1 MSRSFLSVAA
11 LALCISSAAV
21 AQTSVTSEN
30 WGKTA
35 KGEPVKIYTLS
46 DSGITVRLTSYGA
59 RIVSIETPDRNGKR
73 ADIALGYQDLASYEA
88 DRGTYFGAVVGR
100 YGNRIAKGAFK
111 IDGQTFHVPANNGPN
126 ALHGG
131 PEGFDRKVWT
141 AKAGTEGVEFT
152 LVSPSGGMGFPG
164 QLTAHVRYSLA
175 GNNLHIRYTAVT
187 TKPTVLNLTNHTY
200 FNLSGEASGTILGTQ
215 LRINAA
221 RFTPVDD
228 TLIPTGEL
236 QSVTG
241 TPFDFRI
248 PFPIGDRINQKDVQL
263 IRGKGYDHNFVLDFN
278 ADGMHLAAIA
288 QDPASGR
295 ILTVHTT
302 EPGVQFYSGNFLD
315 GTLTGISGTKYAFRS
330 GFCLETQHF
339 PDSPNEPAFPTTVL
353 RPGQNFLS
361 ETIFTFDVA
370 K

>member
-1 MSRSFLSVAA
+1 MHRSSLFA
-11 LALCISSAAV
+11 AAV
-21 AQTSVTSEN
+21 AATLISTAAAQTNVTSEA

-35 KGEPVKIYTLS
+35 KGEPVQLITLS
-46 DSGITVRLTSYGA
+46 DDTLTVRLTTYGA
-59 RIVSIETPDRNGKR
+59 RVVSIEAPDRDGKK
-73 ADIALGYQDLASYEA
+73 ADITLGYKDVASYEA
-88 DRGTYFGAVVGR
+88 DRGTYFGAIVGR
-100 YGNRIAKGAFK
+100 YGNRIAKGTFK
-111 IDGQTFHVPANNGPN
+111 LDNATYHVPLNNGSN

-131 PEGFDRKVWT
+131 TEGFDRKVWT
-141 AKAGTEGVEFT
+141 AKPSGDGVEFT
-152 LVSPSGGMGFPG
+152 LVSPSGDMGFPG
-164 QLTAHVRYSLA
+164 QLTAHVRYTLV
-175 GNNLHIRYTAVT
+175 GHDLRIRYTATT

-228 TLIPTGEL
+228 TLIPTGE
-236 QSVTG
+236 QKPVDG

-248 PFPIGDRINQKDVQL
+248 PFPIGDRINQNDPQL
-263 IRGKGYDHNFVLDFN
+263 LKGKGYDHNFILDSVS
-278 ADGMHLAAIA
+278 DGMHLAAIA

-315 GTLTGISGTKYAFRS
+315 GTLTGISGTKYVLRS

-339 PDSPNEPAFPTTVL
+339 PDSPNHPEFPSTVL
-353 RPGQNFLS
+353 RPGQHFLS
-361 ETIFTFDVA
+361 VTLFSFDIA